1 VQLGSLSGGKI
12 ADQTGLDPPLPCR
25 LGEQQQPALAVLA
38 AILTLGRHAGILP
51 DGPFRARNAILP
63 TETAMAPPLLTLLTD
78 FGLDDYYVAAVK
90 GTVLRL
96 APGTQLVDISHQI
109 EPGNIAA
116 ASFLLAAA
124 APAFPDGTV
133 HLAVVDPGVGS
144 QRRIL
149 VAESAAGLLV
159 APDNGLLTPL
169 LPGARVRSV
178 ECADLFLA
186 APGAT
191 FHGRDRFAPVA
202 AFLLR
207 GGSPGDLGPEIAD
220 PVHLARTPPRRE
232 PGLLSGVVVHIDRF
246 GNLITDIP
254 AAWLPAA
261 LTGEATATARTTHIL
276 ARVGSHTAA
285 QLADHYE
292 QIPRYGVAVMIGSLG
307 TLELAMRGEDL
318 ASRWG
323 VDPGAA
329 VQVRWRDTMTGPR
342 GRELPGEAKERVE

>member
-1 VQLGSLSGGKI
+1 
-12 ADQTGLDPPLPCR
+12 
-25 LGEQQQPALAVLA
+25 
-38 AILTLGRHAGILP
+38 
-51 DGPFRARNAILP
+51 
-63 TETAMAPPLLTLLTD
+63 MAPPLMTLLTD
-78 FGLDDYYVAAVK
+78 FGMDDYYVAAVK

-124 APAFPDGTV
+124 APAFPAGTV

-144 QRRIL
+144 RRRIL

-207 GGSPGDLGPEIAD
+207 GGSPADLGPEIAD
-220 PVHLARTPPRRE
+220 PVHLARTPARRE
-232 PGLLSGVVVHIDRF
+232 PGLLSGAVVHIDRF

-261 LTGEATATARTTHIL
+261 LTGAAAAAAPEAAPATQPATPTTQVV
-276 ARVGSHTAA
+276 ARVGSHTATLMA
-285 QLADHYE
+285 NHYE

-318 ASRWG
+318 ARRWG

-329 VQVRWRDTMTGPR
+329 VQVRWRDTMAGPW

>member
-1 VQLGSLSGGKI
+1 
-12 ADQTGLDPPLPCR
+12 
-25 LGEQQQPALAVLA
+25 
-38 AILTLGRHAGILP
+38 
-51 DGPFRARNAILP
+51 
-63 TETAMAPPLLTLLTD
+63 MAPPLLTLLTD

-133 HLAVVDPGVGS
+133 HLAVVDPGAGS

-191 FHGRDRFAPVA
+191 FHGRDRFAPIA

-261 LTGEATATARTTHIL
+261 LTGAATATARTTHIL

-292 QIPRYGVAVMIGSLG
+292 QIPPYGVAVMIGSLG

-318 ASRWG
+318 ARRWG

-329 VQVRWRDTMTGPR
+329 VQVRWRDTMAGPR